1 MWIQLLPAKRIL
13 GALFNKLS
21 ALGGGAVTF
30 AWSLISLIQLWNY
43 KCSTMKVMFMQ
54 IS

>member
-1 MWIQLLPAKRIL
+1 MWIQLFPAKWIL
-13 GALFNKLS
+13 GTLFNKLS

-30 AWSLISLIQLWNY
+30 AWSLISLIQLWNHER
-43 KCSTMKVMFMQ
+43 STTKVMFMQ